1 MPAMIK
7 LSEIKT
13 GDIVNARFEDVVNTG
28 EVLNVDREERKVLVA
43 HGDQEFWYSNDD
55 LSAIPLTTSMLEAL
69 GFTLSS
75 DPVFNEAGTA
85 YIKGPFIVRYLKSD
99 SNRLLLTYRDEHR
112 EIDNNLSVHQFQNH
126 YQVMTNMHLGLS

>member
-7 LSEIKT
+7 LSEIKA

-28 EVLNVDREERKVLVA
+28 QVLDIDREERKVLVA

-55 LSAIPLTTSMLEAL
+55 LSAIPLTTNMLEML

-75 DPVFNEAGTA
+75 DPAFNEEGTA
-85 YIKGPFIVRYLKSD
+85 YIKGPFIVRYLKKD

-112 EIDNNLSVHQFQNH
+112 EIDNDLSVHQFQNH
-126 YQVMTNMHLGLS
+126 YQVMTNMHLELS

>member
-1 MPAMIK
+1 MIK

-28 EVLNVDREERKVLVA
+28 EVLDIDREERKVLVA

-55 LSAIPLTTSMLEAL
+55 LSAVPLTPNMLETL

-75 DPVFNEAGTA
+75 DPAFNTDGTA
-85 YIKGPFIVRYLKSD
+85 YIRGPFIVRYLKKD
-99 SNRLLLTYRDEHR
+99 NNMILLTYRDEFR
-112 EIDNNLSVHQFQNH
+112 EVKNDLSVHQFQNH
-126 YQVMTNMHLGLS
+126 YQAMTNMHLGLS

>member
-75 DPVFNEAGTA
+75 DPAFNEAGTA

>member
-1 MPAMIK
+1 MIK
-7 LSEIKT
+7 LSEIKA

-28 EVLNVDREERKVLVA
+28 QVLDIDREERKVLVA

-55 LSAIPLTTSMLEAL
+55 LSAIPLTTNMLEML

-75 DPVFNEAGTA
+75 DPAFNEEGTA
-85 YIKGPFIVRYLKSD
+85 YIKGPFIVRYLKKD

-112 EIDNNLSVHQFQNH
+112 EIDNDLSVHQFQNH
-126 YQVMTNMHLGLS
+126 YQVMTNMHLELS